1 VQLNN
6 SPPQKI
12 WSKRKGKH
20 LPPSA
25 SQSSIVKETT
35 LESVLCNE
43 STTIIH
49 AKRKEFKHKGKMHKG
64 EKTPAMQT
72 CLP

>member
-6 SPPQKI
+6 SPPRKKKKR
-12 WSKRKGKH
+12 WSKTKGEH

-25 SQSSIVKETT
+25 SESSILKETT
-35 LESVLCNE
+35 LESAPCNE

-49 AKRKEFKHKGKMHKG
+49 AKKKGI
-64 EKTPAMQT
+64 ET
-72 CLP
+72 